1 MDKSDV
7 LQIFNRQ
14 FKEFV
19 ENISESFPKNTTISK
34 MKTALNLLIVVK
46 PNLVYKGVKKFVID
60 MYRNEIDSGDITFF
74 IDKDYN
80 QDLSKASGSES
91 FLKTV
96 NEYATIDSDSNS
108 ILEKIEGYLRFL
120 MMHYSETLKQIKN
133 FKNIK
138 LPDNYFFNYQNMRKI
153 LIEKIKVLRK
163 KYQNNH
169 GLNEK
174 YILQKTNLKNTQQN
188 PV

>member
-60 MYRNEIDSGDITFF
+60 MYRTEIDSGDITFF
-74 IDKDYN
+74 IDKDYK

-91 FLKTV
+91 FLKIV
-96 NEYATIDSDSNS
+96 NEYATVDSDSNS
-108 ILEKIEGYLRFL
+108 ILEKIEA
-120 MMHYSETLKQIKN
+120 LKGPVREMNHAEQ
-133 FKNIK
+133 
-138 LPDNYFFNYQNMRKI
+138 QNVM
-153 LIEKIKVLRK
+153 
-163 KYQNNH
+163 
-169 GLNEK
+169 K
-174 YILQKTNLKNTQQN
+174 YIQNLMKLSDLYETR
-188 PV
+188 

>member
-7 LQIFNRQ
+7 LQIFNQQ

-19 ENISESFPKNTTISK
+19 ENISESFPKNTIISK

-74 IDKDYN
+74 IDKDYK

-91 FLKTV
+91 FLKTI
-96 NEYATIDSDSNS
+96 NEYATVDSDSNS
-108 ILEKIEGYLRFL
+108 ILEKIEA
-120 MMHYSETLKQIKN
+120 LKG
-133 FKNIK
+133 
-138 LPDNYFFNYQNMRKI
+138 PVR
-153 LIEKIKVLRK
+153 ER
-163 KYQNNH
+163 NH
-169 GLNEK
+169 AEQPNVMK
-174 YILQKTNLKNTQQN
+174 YIQNLMKLSDLYETR
-188 PV
+188 

>member
-7 LQIFNRQ
+7 LKIFNQQ

-60 MYRNEIDSGDITFF
+60 MYRTEIDSGDITFF
-74 IDKDYN
+74 IDKDYK

-91 FLKTV
+91 FLKIV
-96 NEYATIDSDSNS
+96 NEYATVDTDSNS
-108 ILEKIEGYLRFL
+108 ILEKIEA
-120 MMHYSETLKQIKN
+120 LKGPVREMNHIEQ
-133 FKNIK
+133 
-138 LPDNYFFNYQNMRKI
+138 QNVM
-153 LIEKIKVLRK
+153 
-163 KYQNNH
+163 
-169 GLNEK
+169 K
-174 YILQKTNLKNTQQN
+174 YIQNLMKLSDLYETR
-188 PV
+188 